1 MIDPTSSGSVRS
13 GTSTYLYRIFS
24 GEPPTRMHEVVSKVL
39 LAAILLSVAAIVVES
54 EPGISQEVRQILALA
69 DTVFLTVFTVE
80 YVLRVWSCVGD
91 PEYAHPV
98 WGRLRYMMRPMMIID
113 LLAIAPM
120 ILVGLGVDL
129 RSLRMFRLVRLFR
142 VLKLSRYITAIER
155 LGRVFQRQRG
165 QLLLTVGV
173 VVFLLLL
180 SSTLM
185 YEVEHH
191 AQPEAFSSISATM
204 WWSVA
209 SLTTVGYG
217 DIYPITPLGKILA
230 GIAAILG
237 VGLVA
242 LPAGILASGFSE
254 IAHEDKRQLAC
265 PHCGKELHE

>member
-1 MIDPTSSGSVRS
+1 MLTTR
-13 GTSTYLYRIFS
+13 LYRIFT
-24 GEPPTRMHEVVSKVL
+24 GEPASRAHDVVSAVL
-39 LAAILLSVAAIVVES
+39 FTAIMLSVVAIVLEA
-54 EPGISQEVRQILALA
+54 EPGIGQEVRSVLAVA
-69 DTVFLTVFTVE
+69 DTAFLLLFAAE
-80 YVLRVWSCVGD
+80 YVLRVWSCTANPD
-91 PEYAHPV
+91 YAHPV
-98 WGRLRYMMRPMMIID
+98 WGRLRYMARPMMIID

-120 ILVGLGVDL
+120 ILIGLGVDL

-142 VLKLSRYITAIER
+142 VLKLSRYITAIEK
-155 LGRVFQRQRG
+155 LGRVFQRQRS
-165 QLLLTVGV
+165 QLMLAVGV
-173 VVFLLLL
+173 VLFLLLL

-191 AQPEAFSSISATM
+191 AQPEAFSSITATM

-254 IAHEDKRQLAC
+254 IAHEDKHQRAC
-265 PHCGKELHE
+265 PHCGEKLGE